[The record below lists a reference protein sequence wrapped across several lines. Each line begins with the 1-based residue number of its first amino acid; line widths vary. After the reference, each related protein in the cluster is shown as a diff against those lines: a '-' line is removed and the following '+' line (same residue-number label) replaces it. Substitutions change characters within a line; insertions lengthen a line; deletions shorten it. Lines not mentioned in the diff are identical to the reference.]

1 MAAAQSNGFNANG
14 MMFSTPD
21 SDNDNWANGNCVGI
35 GDGKG
40 WWFYHCSASCPN
52 NEFSTGWTTGSPPSD
67 VQVSRMLHG
76 VVQVNITV
84 APSSE

>member
-40 WWFYHCSASCPN
+40 WWSLFGILPQQRVLYWMDN
-52 NEFSTGWTTGSPPSD
+52 RFSP
-67 VQVSRMLHG
+67 L
-76 VVQVNITV
+76 
-84 APSSE
+84 